1 MNTGTGTETAS
12 QHPGILT
19 SGYFRI
25 LAAADD
31 TVRLVAHAATP
42 LGMSECSVPPAV
54 IPPR

>member
-42 LGMSECSVPPAV
+42 LGMSECSVLPAV